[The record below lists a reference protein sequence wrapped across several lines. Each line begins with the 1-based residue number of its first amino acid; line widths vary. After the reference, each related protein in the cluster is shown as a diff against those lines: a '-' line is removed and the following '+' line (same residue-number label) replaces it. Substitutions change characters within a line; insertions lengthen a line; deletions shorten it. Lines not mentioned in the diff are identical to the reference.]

1 MSQGT
6 RCRQLATYVIFESPF
21 NMLCDAPSNYRR
33 EKECTEFISNI
44 PTIWDETVSLDGKVS
59 EYVAIARRHGND
71 WYIGALTNWT
81 PRELDLDL
89 SFLGEGDYTLELF
102 KDGINADRAAR
113 DYKKEV
119 IPVPTDRKLKIHG
132 SRWRLCGS
140 YPEAIILF
148 RLKRP
153 CHSSNKRLRS

>member
-1 MSQGT
+1 M
-6 RCRQLATYVIFESPF
+6 
-21 NMLCDAPSNYRR
+21 
-33 EKECTEFISNI
+33 
-44 PTIWDETVSLDGKVS
+44 DGKVS

-89 SFLGEGDYTLELF
+89 SFLGEGDYILELF

-119 IPVPTDRKLKIHG
+119 IPVPTDRKLKIRMAPG
-132 SRWRLCGS
+132 GGYAAR
-140 YPEAIILF
+140 IQ
-148 RLKRP
+148 KR
-153 CHSSNKRLRS
+153 